1 MNWTDIQQWEAAPLQ
16 TYAAECE
23 NKQRKL
29 QPVGDALAARLD
41 SLISSGQTVKAV
53 KAALRKRITAIEK
66 EVNFLISSAEIASEG
81 AQGINEVR
89 ANADDAKQLA
99 NTWRMT
105 IDSSGNVSMDAAQV

>member
-1 MNWTDIQQWEAAPLQ
+1 MNWTDIQQWESAPLQ
-16 TYAAECE
+16 TYATECE

-29 QPVGDALAARLD
+29 QPVGDALGQRLD
-41 SLISSGQTVKAV
+41 SLIGSGQTVEAA

-89 ANADDAKQLA
+89 ANADERK
-99 NTWRMT
+99 
-105 IDSSGNVSMDAAQV
+105 AAGTVLEYDY